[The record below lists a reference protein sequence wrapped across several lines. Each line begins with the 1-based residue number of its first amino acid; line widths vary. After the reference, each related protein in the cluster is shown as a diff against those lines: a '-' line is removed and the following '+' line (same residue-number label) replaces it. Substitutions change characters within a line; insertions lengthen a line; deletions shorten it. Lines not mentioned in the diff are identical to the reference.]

1 MPDLSLPLPSLEA
14 MKASRPSIEARTA
27 GVATRQQAEEVAR
40 DFERMFIAEML
51 QPMFAGLETDGPFGG
66 GSAEEAFRPML
77 IDHYA
82 QSVAAGGGI
91 GVADAVLK
99 EILKL
104 QGLE

>member
-1 MPDLSLPLPSLEA
+1 
-14 MKASRPSIEARTA
+14 
-27 GVATRQQAEEVAR
+27 
-40 DFERMFIAEML
+40 
-51 QPMFAGLETDGPFGG
+51 
-66 GSAEEAFRPML
+66 ML